1 MKYTYMDILLLAI
14 DRKSALFTAGGD
26 AGRYRKT
33 ISQFSSELVHASSF
47 RERPTLLSGRSET

>member
-1 MKYTYMDILLLAI
+1 MDILLLAI